1 MASLS
6 ASITAEIVRIGR
18 ASLTEVRQRTVEDQS
33 TSALRRLQASYDK
46 LSVEQIA
53 VISQAIGHEDTEER
67 PCKACKIIARKE
79 FDMAED

>member
-33 TSALRRLQASYDK
+33 TSALRRLRSSYDK
-46 LSVEQIA
+46 LSVEQIE

-67 PCKACKIIARKE
+67 PCKACKIIAQKE
-79 FDMAED
+79 FDLAED